1 MIIMGKSNT
10 TEEQNGKEQN
20 GKKQNHKES
29 SKEPDKKKNVAIGTP
44 YDDAFRTMLAECSGL
59 LIPIINEVFGK
70 HYSGSE
76 RIVFRQNEHFFK
88 PSRWWLWKTDHW

>member
-1 MIIMGKSNT
+1 MGKSNT

-70 HYSGSE
+70 SIILALNGLFS
-76 RIVFRQNEHFFK
+76 VKMSTF
-88 PSRWWLWKTDHW
+88 